1 MNYSFQKNSKKKNS
15 EEIGRPDIH
24 PLRGEGGDGY
34 K

>member
-1 MNYSFQKNSKKKNS
+1 MNYSFQKKFKKNS

-24 PLRGEGGDGY
+24 PLRGGGDGY